1 MLVSLNGVKLVD
13 PTSFDQALRG
23 LKAGDKPI
31 VEYYRGAQKLTT
43 PLELGS
49 FPIPELPASP
59 AELAAKVREI
69 YQQLN
74 RSFSEMVEELSD
86 EQAGK
91 RPAEKEWSAKELI
104 GHFILCERD
113 YQSWIAAM
121 LHDNVV
127 MDDVEFRPNM
137 DERIDALVRRLGTV
151 PKLMEELILS
161 QEETLALIAA
171 LPEKMTHRRK
181 HLYRRVAEWSKGVFE
196 GHYEYEH
203 AEQLKK
209 TVAAAKS

>member
-1 MLVSLNGVKLVD
+1 MGRAENTGARAAGLVKDDVLVSLNGVKLVD

-31 VEYYRGAQKLTT
+31 VEYYRGAEKHTT

-74 RSFSEMVEELSD
+74 RSISELIQDLSE

-113 YQSWIAAM
+113 YQSW
-121 LHDNVV
+121 
-127 MDDVEFRPNM
+127 
-137 DERIDALVRRLGTV
+137 
-151 PKLMEELILS
+151 
-161 QEETLALIAA
+161 
-171 LPEKMTHRRK
+171 
-181 HLYRRVAEWSKGVFE
+181 
-196 GHYEYEH
+196 
-203 AEQLKK
+203 
-209 TVAAAKS
+209 VAAHAAR